1 MGFARAERP
10 CLRDGLAQRG
20 LPCDQEFRLAV
31 LHRCD
36 QFGGGLAGIE
46 RDYDGA
52 FGHQGDVDGNPADGV
67 GSEDSYAVVRLEDEA
82 AEGGAGLLNLLEEL
96 GAAHVGEF
104 VGADFAEDRARG
116 IAVKL
121 GEELVEEVGHG

>member
-1 MGFARAERP
+1 
-10 CLRDGLAQRG
+10 
-20 LPCDQEFRLAV
+20 
-31 LHRCD
+31 LHHYY

-52 FGHQGDVDGNPADGV
+52 FGHQGDVDGDPANGV

-82 AEGGAGLLNLLEEL
+82 AEGGTGLLDLLEEL
-96 GAAHVGEF
+96 GAGYVDEF
-104 VGADFAEDRARG
+104 VGADFAEDQARG
-116 IAVKL
+116 IAVEL